1 METRQTGK
9 STRQKLNR
17 FLDHRSHGWQQRLCL
32 ITFLVLSFA
41 TAVILIPMHIGGLI
55 GRHGDSVLNALSM
68 LTWAYTATVL
78 ALFLMRRL
86 SLNTA
91 VSAFG
96 IMMQLTESVRIIYLS
111 TARPEAYE
119 QTIVLNQVI
128 SLALIIYLVMSA
140 VRWTPLVITIVSCG
154 TFIFT
159 YVSTDGAINRQ
170 IVTIFVLVEAFTCV
184 LGELIRRGIRSLQI
198 ENDDYHTTIS
208 QLLAAFHMTKPELLS
223 YIQLGR
229 GGMSGKDVN
238 AFFDRLDERTE
249 ANLIRSVKI
258 RIAHQRMRHADISTA
273 LPTLT
278 PTEREVCRL
287 IIGGKTLAEI
297 AEILDKNTNNISSVR
312 IHIRKKLGLSTG
324 NDLREALL
332 KATQGK

>member
-17 FLDHRSHGWQQRLCL
+17 FLDRRSHDWQQRLCL

-41 TAVILIPMHIGGLI
+41 TDVILIPMHIGGLI
-55 GRHGDSVLNALSM
+55 GQHGDSVLNALSM

-119 QTIVLNQVI
+119 QTIVFNQVI
-128 SLALIIYLVMSA
+128 SLTLIIYLVMSA

-154 TFIFT
+154 TIIFT

-287 IIGGKTLAEI
+287 IIGG
-297 AEILDKNTNNISSVR
+297 R
-312 IHIRKKLGLSTG
+312 PWQR
-324 NDLREALL
+324 
-332 KATQGK
+332 

>member
-17 FLDHRSHGWQQRLCL
+17 FLDRRSHDWQQRLCL

-41 TAVILIPMHIGGLI
+41 TDVILIPMHIGGLI
-55 GRHGDSVLNALSM
+55 GQHGDSVLNALSM

-154 TFIFT
+154 TIIFT

-312 IHIRKKLGLSTG
+312 IHIRKKLCLSTG
-324 NDLREALL
+324 DDLREALL

>member
-1 METRQTGK
+1 
-9 STRQKLNR
+9 
-17 FLDHRSHGWQQRLCL
+17 
-32 ITFLVLSFA
+32 
-41 TAVILIPMHIGGLI
+41 
-55 GRHGDSVLNALSM
+55 
-68 LTWAYTATVL
+68 
-78 ALFLMRRL
+78 
-86 SLNTA
+86 
-91 VSAFG
+91 
-96 IMMQLTESVRIIYLS
+96 MMQLTESVRIIYLS

-119 QTIVLNQVI
+119 QTIVFNQVI

-154 TFIFT
+154 TIIFT

-297 AEILDKNTNNISSVR
+297 AKILDKNTNNISSVR
-312 IHIRKKLGLSTG
+312 IHIRKKARPLNWQRPEGSTAQGHTRQVGGKNYPYKQAEATLS
-324 NDLREALL
+324 L
-332 KATQGK
+332 